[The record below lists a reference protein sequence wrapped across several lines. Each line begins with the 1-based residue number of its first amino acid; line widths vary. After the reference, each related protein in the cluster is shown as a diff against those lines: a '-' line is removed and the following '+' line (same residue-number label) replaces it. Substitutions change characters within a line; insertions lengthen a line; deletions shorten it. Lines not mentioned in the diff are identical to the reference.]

1 MMGLWADGWF
11 YISSAGLLIS
21 GILFFFLL
29 GQYRVASEAADA
41 TESAEPAEVVQGAD
55 KEASAPA
62 AIRPI
67 YIPEEPPSPKVAS
80 HTDAP
85 EAKPEPKPKLEAEP
99 SGPERRKDPA
109 NTTGGISPAVVYLQN
124 IKVELADLHKDLRA
138 LSKRVDDELSSV
150 STRDE
155 ALIERLGEL
164 TRAVEAMKT
173 AAPAPAPA
181 AEAAPEAEEPPKPA
195 RKARKAEKPPEPE
208 PEPAAA
214 IVVEAPQPAAEVV
227 LEAPK
232 PAAEVSIEVLPPP
245 PADEPAPVAEVKAGP
260 SPDETIRMELGALIA
275 SPPVKAEP
283 ESPAAAEPA
292 AEPSKEEAPPVE
304 KPRRGP
310 VWPV

>member
-29 GQYRVASEAADA
+29 GQYSVASEAADA
-41 TESAEPAEVVQGAD
+41 TEAAEPSEAAHGAD
-55 KEASAPA
+55 KEASSSA

-67 YIPEEPPSPKVAS
+67 YIPEEPSSPKVAS
-80 HTDAP
+80 HVDKP
-85 EAKPEPKPKLEAEP
+85 EAKPEPKPKAETEFT
-99 SGPERRKDPA
+99 GPERRKDPA

-173 AAPAPAPA
+173 AAPALAPA
-181 AEAAPEAEEPPKPA
+181 AESAPEPEEPPKPA
-195 RKARKAEKPPEPE
+195 RKARKAEKPPEL
-208 PEPAAA
+208 EPAAE

-245 PADEPAPVAEVKAGP
+245 PAEEPPPVAEVKSGP
-260 SPDETIRMELGALIA
+260 SPDETIRMELGALVA
-275 SPPVKAEP
+275 QPPVQAEP
-283 ESPAAAEPA
+283 EAPAAAEPA
-292 AEPSKEEAPPVE
+292 KEEAPPVE

>member
-41 TESAEPAEVVQGAD
+41 TEGEQGAD
-55 KEASAPA
+55 KEVSAPA
-62 AIRPI
+62 AIRPV
-67 YIPEEPPSPKVAS
+67 YVPEESPSPKVAS
-80 HTDAP
+80 HTEKSEVKEEPAP
-85 EAKPEPKPKLEAEP
+85 KASPEF

-164 TRAVEAMKT
+164 TRAVEAMKA

-181 AEAAPEAEEPPKPA
+181 AEPAPEPEEAPKPA

-208 PEPAAA
+208 PGAE
-214 IVVEAPQPAAEVV
+214 VFVEAPKPAAEVV

-232 PAAEVSIEVLPPP
+232 PAAEPSIEVLPPP
-245 PADEPAPVAEVKAGP
+245 PAEEPPPVAEVKAGP
-260 SPDETIRMELGALIA
+260 SPDETIRMELGALV
-275 SPPVKAEP
+275 SPPPARTEP
-283 ESPAAAEPA
+283 EAPAAAEPA
-292 AEPSKEEAPPVE
+292 KEEAPPVE

>member
-41 TESAEPAEVVQGAD
+41 TEGAESAEAVHDAD
-55 KEASAPA
+55 KEASSPA
-62 AIRPI
+62 AIRPV
-67 YIPEEPPSPKVAS
+67 YIPEESPSPKVVS
-80 HTDAP
+80 HS
-85 EAKPEPKPKLEAEP
+85 EKPEPKPEPKAKPDAEFP
-99 SGPERRKDPA
+99 APERRKDPA

-150 STRDE
+150 SARDE

-164 TRAVEAMKT
+164 TRAVEAMKAST
-173 AAPAPAPA
+173 PAPAPA
-181 AEAAPEAEEPPKPA
+181 AEAAAEPEEAPKPA
-195 RKARKAEKPPEPE
+195 RKARKAEKAPE
-208 PEPAAA
+208 PEPAAEV
-214 IVVEAPQPAAEVV
+214 VVEAPTPAAEVV
-227 LEAPK
+227 LETPK

-245 PADEPAPVAEVKAGP
+245 PAEEPPPVAEVKAGP
-260 SPDETIRMELGALIA
+260 SPDETIRLELGSLIA
-275 SPPVKAEP
+275 QQPVKAEP
-283 ESPAAAEPA
+283 EAPAAVEPA
-292 AEPSKEEAPPVE
+292 AEPAKEEAPPVE

>member
-11 YISSAGLLIS
+11 YISSAGLLVS

-41 TESAEPAEVVQGAD
+41 TESAEASEAGTGAE
-55 KEASAPA
+55 KESPVSA
-62 AIRPI
+62 AIRPV
-67 YIPEEPPSPKVAS
+67 YIPDEAPSVKIASHSDTSEVKAEPAPDSPKANQK
-80 HTDAP
+80 TDPAFT
-85 EAKPEPKPKLEAEP
+85 
-99 SGPERRKDPA
+99 GPERRKDPM

-164 TRAVEAMKT
+164 TRAVEGMK
-173 AAPAPAPA
+173 AAASV
-181 AEAAPEAEEPPKPA
+181 AAPEASPEPEEPPKPA
-195 RKARKAEKPPEPE
+195 RKARKAEKAPEPE
-208 PEPAAA
+208 PE
-214 IVVEAPQPAAEVV
+214 VVV
-227 LEAPK
+227 EAPK
-232 PAAEVSIEVLPPP
+232 PAAEVVIEVLPPP
-245 PADEPAPVAEVKAGP
+245 PAEVPPVAEVKPPEP
-260 SPDETIRMELGALIA
+260 SPDETIRMELGALVAPVPVA
-275 SPPVKAEP
+275 SEPPPPAAVEP
-283 ESPAAAEPA
+283 EPVPPP
-292 AEPSKEEAPPVE
+292 PSEAPVEPPVE

>member
-1 MMGLWADGWF
+1 MGLWADGWF

-41 TESAEPAEVVQGAD
+41 TEGEQGAE
-55 KEASAPA
+55 KEVSAPA
-62 AIRPI
+62 AIRPV
-67 YIPEEPPSPKVAS
+67 YIPEEAASPKVAS
-80 HTDAP
+80 HT
-85 EAKPEPKPKLEAEP
+85 EKPEVKAEAAPKASPEFT
-99 SGPERRKDPA
+99 GPERRKDPA

-164 TRAVEAMKT
+164 TRAVEGLK
-173 AAPAPAPA
+173 AAAPAPA
-181 AEAAPEAEEPPKPA
+181 AETEEASKPA
-195 RKARKAEKPPEPE
+195 RKARKAEKA
-208 PEPAAA
+208 PEPAAE
-214 IVVEAPQPAAEVV
+214 IVVEAPAPAAQVV
-227 LEAPK
+227 VEAPK
-232 PAAEVSIEVLPPP
+232 PAAEPSIEVLPPP
-245 PADEPAPVAEVKAGP
+245 PAEEPAAAPVPEVKAGP
-260 SPDETIRMELGALIA
+260 SPDETIRMELGALVA
-275 SPPVKAEP
+275 PPPARTEP
-283 ESPAAAEPA
+283 EAPAA

>member
-41 TESAEPAEVVQGAD
+41 TEGAEPSEAAQAAD
-55 KEASAPA
+55 RESSS
-62 AIRPI
+62 AIRPV
-67 YIPEEPPSPKVAS
+67 YIPEESSSPKVVS
-80 HTDAP
+80 HADAP
-85 EAKPEPKPKLEAEP
+85 EPKPEPKPRTEP
-99 SGPERRKDPA
+99 EFTGPERRKDPA

-164 TRAVEAMKT
+164 TRAVEAMKS
-173 AAPAPAPA
+173 AAPAPA
-181 AEAAPEAEEPPKPA
+181 AEPSAEPEEAPKPA

-208 PEPAAA
+208 PQPAAEV
-214 IVVEAPQPAAEVV
+214 VVEAPPPAAEVV
-227 LEAPK
+227 LEAPT

-245 PADEPAPVAEVKAGP
+245 PAEEPAPVAEVKAGP

-275 SPPVKAEP
+275 EPPVKAEA
-283 ESPAAAEPA
+283 PAAAEPA

>member
-11 YISSAGLLIS
+11 YISSAGLLVS

-41 TESAEPAEVVQGAD
+41 TESEQAAD
-55 KEASAPA
+55 KEAPAPA
-62 AIRPI
+62 AIRPV
-67 YIPEEPPSPKVAS
+67 YIPEDSPAPRIAS
-80 HTDAP
+80 HAETPEP
-85 EAKPEPKPKLEAEP
+85 EAKPKPKPESETTP
-99 SGPERRKDPA
+99 PPRKDPA
-109 NTTGGISPAVVYLQN
+109 SSTGGISPAVVYLQN

-138 LSKRVDDELSSV
+138 LSKRVDDELASV

-164 TRAVEAMKT
+164 TRAVEGLKSAV
-173 AAPAPAPA
+173 PA
-181 AEAAPEAEEPPKPA
+181 AASEPV
-195 RKARKAEKPPEPE
+195 PE
-208 PEPAAA
+208 PEPAKPARKPRKA
-214 IVVEAPQPAAEVV
+214 EKAPEPEIVVEAAKPEPEVVVEAAKPEPEVV

-232 PAAEVSIEVLPPP
+232 PAADSVIEVLPPP
-245 PADEPAPVAEVKAGP
+245 PVEVPPVAEVKAPSP

-275 SPPVKAEP
+275 PK
-283 ESPAAAEPA
+283 PAAVEAPAPAPAEPA
-292 AEPSKEEAPPVE
+292 VQDAPPPEE

>member
-41 TESAEPAEVVQGAD
+41 TEGAEPSEAVHVAD

-62 AIRPI
+62 AIRPV
-67 YIPEEPPSPKVAS
+67 YIPEASSSPKVAS
-80 HTDAP
+80 HAEAP
-85 EAKPEPKPKLEAEP
+85 EPKQEPKPEPKPRMEP
-99 SGPERRKDPA
+99 EFTGPERRKDPA

-164 TRAVEAMKT
+164 TRAVEAMKA

-181 AEAAPEAEEPPKPA
+181 AEPAAEAEEAPKPA
-195 RKARKAEKPPEPE
+195 RKARKAEKPPEPA
-208 PEPAAA
+208 PEV
-214 IVVEAPQPAAEVV
+214 VVEAPTPAAEVV

-232 PAAEVSIEVLPPP
+232 PEAEVSIEVLPPP
-245 PADEPAPVAEVKAGP
+245 PVEAPPPVAEVKAGP
-260 SPDETIRMELGALIA
+260 SPDETIRMELGALV
-275 SPPVKAEP
+275 SPPPVKAEP
-283 ESPAAAEPA
+283 EAPAAAEPA
-292 AEPSKEEAPPVE
+292 KEEAPPVE

>member
-41 TESAEPAEVVQGAD
+41 TEGEQGSD
-55 KEASAPA
+55 KEVSAPA
-62 AIRPI
+62 AIRPV
-67 YIPEEPPSPKVAS
+67 YIPEEASSPKVAS
-80 HTDAP
+80 HAD
-85 EAKPEPKPKLEAEP
+85 KPEPKPEP
-99 SGPERRKDPA
+99 KPRMEPEFTGPERRKDAA

-164 TRAVEAMKT
+164 TRAVEAMKS

-181 AEAAPEAEEPPKPA
+181 AEPAPEPEEAPKPA
-195 RKARKAEKPPEPE
+195 RKTRKAEKPPEP
-208 PEPAAA
+208 AAE
-214 IVVEAPQPAAEVV
+214 IVVEAPKPAAEVV

-232 PAAEVSIEVLPPP
+232 PADEVSIEVLPPP
-245 PADEPAPVAEVKAGP
+245 PVEAPPPVAEVKAGP

-275 SPPVKAEP
+275 QPPVTAEP
-283 ESPAAAEPA
+283 EAQPAVEPA
-292 AEPSKEEAPPVE
+292 AEPAKEEAPPVE